1 MKIAILGAECTGKTQ
16 LSLALATLLK
26 PTHPDLVSVPEYLRS
41 WCDTHQRTPR
51 SHEQSHIAHMQM
63 QRVNAHSAASL
74 VLSDTAP
81 LMTAIYSDLLFDDH
95 SLYSAALEHHRAFAL
110 TLVTALDLPWVADGI
125 QRDGIA
131 MRAQVHQRLC
141 EVLRQRRIAFSMVY
155 GRGEARSH
163 AALQAIGYALGSPPS
178 EAPRSRWKWPCE
190 KCSDPE
196 CEHRLFSALLNQ
208 A

>member
-26 PTHPDLVSVPEYLRS
+26 PLHPDLVCVPEYLRS

-51 SHEQSHIAHMQM
+51 ADEQSHIAQAQM
-63 QRVNAHSAASL
+63 QAVRAHPVASL
-74 VLSDTAP
+74 LLSDTAP
-81 LMTAIYSDLLFDDH
+81 LLTAIYSDLLFGDS
-95 SLYSAALEHHRAFAL
+95 SLYASALANHSAFGL
-110 TLVTALDLPWVADGI
+110 TLVTGLDLPWVADGI
-125 QRDGIA
+125 QRDGVA

-141 EVLRQRRIAFSMVY
+141 EVLRQHRIGFSMVY
-155 GRGEARSH
+155 GHGEARSQ
-163 AALQAIGYALGSPPS
+163 AALQAIGHALGNPAP
-178 EAPRSRWKWPCE
+178 EAMRSRWKWPCE

-196 CEHRLFSALLNQ
+196 CEHRLFSALLHK